1 MGGKCRGP
9 RLAILILGSSRKLRS
24 ILAARVAIF
33 LCSRHSLAI
42 RNIDPASGKSD
53 FDLWRNPGRA
63 RALTTSRNASEGI
76 LQTVLTNYLISQ
88 ARTVEGSINR
98 ALWALLERN
107 ERLASEVFL
116 TEPRINEMEM
126 IIDEHSI
133 RMLRQGNLLDTDV
146 RLIVASLKINND
158 LERMGDLAVNLSE
171 RAISL
176 SSMGPVAT
184 PPELEPMITAV
195 RAMVSKC
202 LGALIYQ
209 NVDLATQVLESDD
222 LVDQYRDQVF
232 EALLAAMTADPSLA
246 APNMHFVL
254 ASRHLERIADHATNI
269 AEDVLFWVRGLEVR
283 HGRALQIDER
293 ENAQAA
299 GGM

>member
-1 MGGKCRGP
+1 
-9 RLAILILGSSRKLRS
+9 
-24 ILAARVAIF
+24 
-33 LCSRHSLAI
+33 
-42 RNIDPASGKSD
+42 
-53 FDLWRNPGRA
+53 
-63 RALTTSRNASEGI
+63 
-76 LQTVLTNYLISQ
+76 VLVNYLVSQ
-88 ARTVEGSINR
+88 ARTVESSLNR

-107 ERLASEVFL
+107 DRVASEVFL
-116 TEPRINEMEM
+116 VEPRINEME
-126 IIDEHSI
+126 IVIDEHAI
-133 RMLRQGNLLDTDV
+133 RMLRQPGLSDTDV

-176 SSMGPVAT
+176 AGMGEVESPAD
-184 PPELEPMITAV
+184 LEPMTTAV

-222 LVDQYRDQVF
+222 VVDQYRDRVF
-232 EALLAAMTADPSLA
+232 EALLADMSQDPSLA
-246 APNMHFVL
+246 APHLQFVL

-283 HGRALQIDER
+283 HGRARQIESEVR
-293 ENAQAA
+293 GAEKAEAL
-299 GGM
+299 

>member
-1 MGGKCRGP
+1 VAAPKN
-9 RLAILILGSSRKLRS
+9 GS
-24 ILAARVAIF
+24 
-33 LCSRHSLAI
+33 
-42 RNIDPASGKSD
+42 
-53 FDLWRNPGRA
+53 
-63 RALTTSRNASEGI
+63 EEI
-76 LQTVLTNYLISQ
+76 LQSVLVNYLVSQ
-88 ARTVEGSINR
+88 ARTVESSVNR

-116 TEPRINEMEM
+116 TEPRINEME
-126 IIDEHSI
+126 ILIDEHAI
-133 RMLRQGNLLDTDV
+133 RILRQGNLLDTDV
-146 RLIVASLKINND
+146 RLIVATLKINND

-176 SSMGPVAT
+176 AGMGEVHTPV
-184 PPELEPMITAV
+184 ELEPMTTAV

-222 LVDQYRDQVF
+222 VVDQYRDQVF
-232 EALLAAMTADPSLA
+232 EALLAGMTQNPALA
-246 APNMHFVL
+246 APNLHFVL

-283 HGRALQIDER
+283 HGRAKHIQVEP
-293 ENAQAA
+293 EGKAAA
-299 GGM
+299 GAL